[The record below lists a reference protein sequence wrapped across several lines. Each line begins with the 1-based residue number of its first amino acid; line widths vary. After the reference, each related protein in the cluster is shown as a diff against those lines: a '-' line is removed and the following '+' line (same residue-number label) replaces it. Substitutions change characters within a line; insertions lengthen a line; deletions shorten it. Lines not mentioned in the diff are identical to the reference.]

1 MSRMFGSARCDC
13 AIFFPFR
20 LSQLVAIAGLEKNR
34 AVAHA
39 FVKDHL
45 TGRELQAWLVTGLA
59 MRTDSGSAWIA
70 SA

>member
-13 AIFFPFR
+13 AIFFPFSVR
-20 LSQLVAIAGLEKNR
+20 QLVAVAGLEKNCP
-34 AVAHA
+34 VAHA

-45 TGRELQAWLVTGLA
+45 TGGELQAWLVTGLA
-59 MRTDSGSAWIA
+59 MRTDSGSAWVA